1 MKNINTAFDTS
12 RNFALNMDREDPLRE
27 YREQFYFPKHH
38 NGKDSIYLCGNSLGL
53 QPKQARKYVEAVMN
67 DWEKLA
73 VKGHFEGEHP
83 FTTYHESLSGP
94 MSKIVGAKREEVVIM
109 NTLTVN
115 LHLMML
121 TFYRPTGKRHKI
133 LIEKNAFP
141 SDQYAVKSQ
150 LEIHG
155 FDPKEALLEMS
166 PREGE
171 DTLNTTDIVNFISEK
186 GHEIALIM
194 LGGIN
199 YYTGQA
205 FDMKE
210 ITRAGQ
216 AEGCVVGFD
225 LAHAAGNIR
234 MDLHDWGVDFAA
246 WCTYKYLNS
255 GPGAIAG
262 CFVHEKHFDR
272 NDLLRLAGWWG
283 HDKSSRFLMGD
294 TFKPIRGAEGWQL
307 SNGDVLSMA
316 SLKASLDIFAKAGM
330 VEIVNK
336 SNKLTAY
343 LEYLVGELNNPKIEL
358 VTPEDDQA
366 RGAQLSIRVL
376 DSNKSL
382 FLKIS
387 DLGVVADWREPDV
400 IRIAPAPL
408 YNSFKDVFDFVELLK
423 ISLDNEG

>member
-1 MKNINTAFDTS
+1 MKHLNTAFDTGQ
-12 RNFALNMDREDPLRE
+12 NFAMNLDNEDHLRE
-27 YREQFYFPKHH
+27 YRQQFYFPKHH
-38 NGKDSIYLCGNSLGL
+38 NGKDCIYLCGNSLGL

-73 VKGHFEGEHP
+73 VKGHFEGAHP

-155 FDPKEALLEMS
+155 FDPEEALLEMS

-171 DTLNTTDIVNFISEK
+171 DTLNTNDIIDFIGEK

-205 FDMKE
+205 YDMKE

-225 LAHAAGNIR
+225 LAHAAGNIG
-234 MDLHDWGVDFAA
+234 MHLHDWGVDFAV

-262 CFVHEKHFDR
+262 CFIHEKHFDR
-272 NDLLRLAGWWG
+272 DDLLRLAGWWG

-316 SLKASLDIFAKAGM
+316 SLKASLDIFEKVGM
-330 VEIVNK
+330 DEIVNK

-343 LEYLVGELNNPKIEL
+343 LEHLVGELNNPKIEL
-358 VTPEDDQA
+358 VTPVNAQE

-376 DSNKSL
+376 ESKKSL

-408 YNSFKDVFDFVELLK
+408 YNSFKDVFNFVGILK
-423 ISLDNEG
+423 RSLDD